1 MTDNAAPG
9 LNALHLRFG
18 RRVRFVMVNV
28 REAHPGRAIPQP
40 GTLDAKMAHAMRL
53 RELHGFEFDVAVDD
67 LNGTLHRALGAKPN
81 AASVYQLAV
90 DRLRVSPDRICFVS
104 SNGWDAF
111 SARAFGFRV
120 VWCNRFGQAPERIPA
135 LPDGEIRT
143 LSALP
148 DIAGA

>member
-1 MTDNAAPG
+1 M
-9 LNALHLRFG
+9 H
-18 RRVRFVMVNV
+18 
-28 REAHPGRAIPQP
+28 
-40 GTLDAKMAHAMRL
+40 L

-67 LNGTLHRALGAKPN
+67 LNGTLHLALGAKPN
-81 AASVYQLAV
+81 AAYYQLAV